1 MCAGTSVARLTEP
14 DLASGA
20 QANVVASLLKGY
32 NPNLSPLF
40 QQPTF
45 SPPLSQ
51 QFTIQPIATQ
61 AGQTDNKIIDNKLG
75 RRLLQDNLAV
85 RSSFQPCTAQVTRWC
100 CV

>member
-1 MCAGTSVARLTEP
+1 M
-14 DLASGA
+14 
-20 QANVVASLLKGY
+20 VASLLKGY

-51 QFTIQPIATQ
+51 QFTIPPQPTLQIE
-61 AGQTDNKIIDNKLG
+61 NKLG

-85 RSSFQPCTAQVTRWC
+85 RFRPIPATAAQGWC
-100 CV
+100 SLGGGVWASQAPGGWRHVQQG

>member
-1 MCAGTSVARLTEP
+1 M
-14 DLASGA
+14 
-20 QANVVASLLKGY
+20 VASLLKGY

-61 AGQTDNKIIDNKLG
+61 QGQTTNNNIDNKLLG

-85 RSSFQPCTAQVTRWC
+85 RFPFSRA
-100 CV
+100 